1 MHLLVQC
8 SAAAYNYCIDNDD
21 EVVIQDAPNTA
32 TENQQILIIN

>member
-1 MHLLVQC
+1 MLVQC
-8 SAAAYNYCIDNDD
+8 SAAAYTYCIDNDDD